1 VTKQFE
7 GGGKLESW
15 CQACKISLGFESVA
29 FSILKI
35 ESRCNHAKKAVLEQT
50 SVDEDFLSNEAIRA
64 KLTDLDESYI
74 ANRKL
79 LTDLL
84 TDHQGIR
91 NIHRTR
97 KEMERQY
104 QILKEL
110 EGRLL

>member
-35 ESRCNHAKKAVLEQT
+35 ESRCNHAKKVVLEQT
-50 SVDEDFLSNEAIRA
+50 SVDEDFLSDEAIKA

-84 TDHQGIR
+84 ADHQGIR
-91 NIHRTR
+91 KIHQNR
-97 KEMERQY
+97 KEMERRY

-110 EGRLL
+110 EDRLL